1 MNYSLAAFL
10 VSDDV
15 RAVDCVY
22 HTLCSYKKEENRTVT
37 EEKDLPRYTFKTFD
51 KSIEIGDLV
60 FVPAGGRHGI
70 VVVKVVDVDVEVDF
84 DSKFNYKWIMGKVD
98 DGPYKKVLEQE
109 EAMIEQ
115 CKAAEKQ
122 HKKKELAEKLFEHM
136 DPREAKKIKLIGNG
150 S

>member
-10 VSDDV
+10 VNDSV
-15 RAVDCVY
+15 RAVDCIY
-22 HTLCSYKKEENRTVT
+22 HTVESYKKEENRTASD
-37 EEKDLPRYTFKTFD
+37 EKDLPRYTFKTFD
-51 KSIEIGDLV
+51 KSIEVDDLV

-70 VVVKVVDVDVEVDF
+70 VVVKVVAVDVEVDF
-84 DSKFNYKWIMGKVD
+84 DSKWNYKWVMGKVD
-98 DGPYKKVLEQE
+98 TGPYDEVLKQE

-136 DPREAKKIKLIGNG
+136 DPSDAKKIKLIGK